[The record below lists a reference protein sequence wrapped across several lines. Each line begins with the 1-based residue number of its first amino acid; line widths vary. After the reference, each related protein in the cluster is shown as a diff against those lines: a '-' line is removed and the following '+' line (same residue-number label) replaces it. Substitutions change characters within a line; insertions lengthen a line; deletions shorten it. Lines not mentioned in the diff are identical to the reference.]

1 MLVRVIGLI
10 VVSFFVVEYGLLFY
24 RSLEMD
30 KIKVLKENNGN
41 FDVMLSILEKFKSE
55 LFWWIENV
63 YFQKRIID
71 YGNLD
76 IVIIIDGFIEGWGVV
91 FD

>member
-63 YFQKRIID
+63 YF
-71 YGNLD
+71 
-76 IVIIIDGFIEGWGVV
+76 
-91 FD
+91 

>member
-1 MLVRVIGLI
+1 MEESLKVWKKGKCIIRMLVRVIGLI

-63 YFQKRIID
+63 YF
-71 YGNLD
+71 
-76 IVIIIDGFIEGWGVV
+76 
-91 FD
+91 

>member
-76 IVIIIDGFIEGWGVV
+76 IVIIIDVFIEGWGVV
-91 FD
+91 CD